1 MSDQPPKTAQEL
13 DAEARAL
20 SAQRR
25 RDNMSDVLKANA
37 GNRNWVKGGKSPNPG
52 GRPKSLPQF
61 RAKCRNAAN
70 KVRLEILRR
79 IDADAADNAIPMK
92 DLVMALAE
100 LSDRGGFLKTKEE
113 ADIDSVRA
121 KLVLAVMALDGLK
134 PEQRDKLLAAVGSDA
149 EV

>member
-1 MSDQPPKTAQEL
+1 MSSEPKTAAEL

-25 RDNMSDVLKANA
+25 RDNLAPALRENA
-37 GNRNWVKGGKSPNPG
+37 GKRNWVKGMKSPNPG

-61 RAKCRNAAN
+61 RTKCRNAAN

-79 IDADAADNAIPMK
+79 IGMDTEGNIPMK

-100 LSDRGGFLKTKEE
+100 LSDRGGFLKTAEE
-113 ADIDSVRA
+113 AQIDSVRA
-121 KLVLAVMALDGLK
+121 KLVLAVMALEGLK
-134 PEQRDKLLAAVGSDA
+134 PEQREKLLAAVGGSDD
-149 EV
+149 